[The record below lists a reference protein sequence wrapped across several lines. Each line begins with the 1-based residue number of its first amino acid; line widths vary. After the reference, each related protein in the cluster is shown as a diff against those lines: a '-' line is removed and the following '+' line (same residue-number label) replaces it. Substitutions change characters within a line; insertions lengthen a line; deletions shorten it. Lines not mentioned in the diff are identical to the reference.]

1 MTLPKVF
8 TSGKPATKDASTVLR
23 HAHATASS
31 MLAAFDRRSGAGKV
45 GRPKDVDQ
53 DLLRAMVVFAGAGLD
68 SALKQLIRD
77 ALPALIDQGDPD
89 ARKAF
94 ERFAENRLSDNR
106 AIARLLISDSPRQG
120 VIDQLVEER
129 TAGSLQS
136 WEELT
141 KVAGYFGVV
150 EQIPIKADLKPAF
163 DCRNLI
169 VHELDVDIDGPAPGN
184 RKPRS
189 KDEMVSHASGLLK
202 TASEIVKAVDA
213 KLT

>member
-1 MTLPKVF
+1 MRAIEFSSSKV
-8 TSGKPATKDASTVLR
+8 SAS
-23 HAHATASS
+23 ASS
-31 MLAAFDRRSGAGKV
+31 RTRCRSAPVPNPSRAYAPPTVPSRRR
-45 GRPKDVDQ
+45 RPKDVDQ